1 LDARRQD
8 CGCVSFPLNVAD
20 GAILDAQVSEPGS
33 QPFSEHA
40 DAGKQLDGMN
50 SHVMIFLF
58 VVRWVGFLVLRF
70 FGVVSGLA
78 WR

>member
-33 QPFSEHA
+33 QPLSEHA

-50 SHVMIFLF
+50 SHVMFLF
-58 VVRWVGFLVLRF
+58 KAAGWF
-70 FGVVSGLA
+70 F
-78 WR
+78 WRRGQR